1 MMAGQKEKMRT
12 KRGTKIEVN
21 AAPASEPESEATET
35 PEKDE
40 AVLEAA
46 TSDKNASEPDPE
58 ALAQQLAEAEAE
70 TKQLYDRFL
79 RVSAEFDNYK
89 KRQQRDSTEYRK
101 YATEAVFKDL
111 LSVVDNLERA
121 LEAGKNGSGQT
132 DAANG
137 LIKGVEITLSEIL
150 RIFEKFGVSP
160 IEALEQPFDPTYHQ
174 AVQQEVV
181 DEKPDNTVVGELQKG
196 YVFHDRLLRPSM
208 VVVSKKR

>member
-1 MMAGQKEKMRT
+1 VMAGQKEKMRT

-89 KRQQRDSTEYRK
+89 KRQQRDIIEYRK

-132 DAANG
+132 DAAGG
-137 LIKGVEITLSEIL
+137 LIKGVEITLSEVL

>member
-46 TSDKNASEPDPE
+46 TSDKNANEPGPE

-121 LEAGKNGSGQT
+121 LEAGKIDSGQT
-132 DAANG
+132 DAADG
-137 LIKGVEITLSEIL
+137 LIKGVEITLSEVL